1 VPVSVDLEKCDGTAE
16 CLKACAFNA
25 LEVRDGKCVIFEN
38 CVDCDVCVRACPTD
52 AIISSTAPVAAGK
65 ARVLTVDFEDESG
78 IARVAERIAR
88 KAEAASSA
96 VRIDVANAG
105 DAAQA
110 LAEFARTEGATLII
124 LPHAGAG
131 DAIAS
136 RLAATLN
143 ATLLACC
150 SDIGVDEDGALR
162 ARRPRYR
169 GVVEVTSRCPAGLT
183 VATLI
188 PRGVTHFAATTLPTG
203 AKAPAL
209 QTLAPALQT
218 LAPALQTLAPA
229 PETFAQ
235 EAPIEPDTM
244 ARRVVAIAA
253 DLDQATTEAAR
264 ACAKALG
271 ATVIDPNAVA
281 GRSYAPDLYVA
292 FGVNGSTEH
301 NTAMRRARV
310 IVVFVEDERAPIAQI
325 ADYLLIGS
333 VADHARALLAA
344 L

>member
-1 VPVSVDLEKCDGTAE
+1 MPVSVDLEKCDGTAE

-110 LAEFARTEGATLII
+110 LAEFARAEGATLII
-124 LPHAGAG
+124 LPHADAG

-143 ATLLACC
+143 ATLLAAC
-150 SDIGVDEDGALR
+150 SDISVDEDGALR

-203 AKAPAL
+203 AK
-209 QTLAPALQT
+209 APALQT

-292 FGVNGSTEH
+292 FGVNGATEH
-301 NTAMRRARV
+301 NAAMRRARV
-310 IVVFVEDERAPIAQI
+310 IVAIVEDERAPIAQI

>member
-1 VPVSVDLEKCDGTAE
+1 MRSRSSPRCATARCCDVPVSVDLEKCDGTAE

-78 IARVAERIAR
+78 IARVAERVAR
-88 KAEAASSA
+88 KAEAGSSA
-96 VRIDVANAG
+96 VRVDVANAV

-110 LAEFARTEGATLII
+110 LAEFARAEGVTLII

-131 DAIAS
+131 DAIAA

-143 ATLLACC
+143 ATLLAGC
-150 SDIGVDEDGALR
+150 SDISVDEDGALR

-169 GVVEVTSRCPAGLT
+169 GLVEVTSRCSAGLT

-188 PRGVTHFAATTLPTG
+188 PRGVTHFAATTLATG

-209 QTLAPALQT
+209 QTL
-218 LAPALQTLAPA
+218 
-229 PETFAQ
+229 AQ

-264 ACAKALG
+264 VCAKALG

-281 GRSYAPDLYVA
+281 GRSYAPELYVA

-301 NTAMRRARV
+301 NTAMRGARV
-310 IVVFVEDERAPIAQI
+310 IVAIVEDERAPIAQI

>member
-1 VPVSVDLEKCDGTAE
+1 MPVSVDLEKCDGTAE

-52 AIISSTAPVAAGK
+52 AIISSTAPVLSGK

-78 IARVAERIAR
+78 IARAAERIAR
-88 KAEAASSA
+88 KAEASSSA
-96 VRIDVANAG
+96 VRVDVADAG
-105 DAAQA
+105 DAAEA
-110 LAEFARTEGATLII
+110 LAELARAEGATLII

-143 ATLLACC
+143 ATLLAGC
-150 SDIGVDEDGALR
+150 SDISVDEDGALR

-169 GVVEVTSRCPAGLT
+169 GLVEVTSRCPAGLT

-188 PRGVTHFAATTLPTG
+188 PRGLAHFAAAVLPG
-203 AKAPAL
+203 APA
-209 QTLAPALQT
+209 AERVGERPVEPAT
-218 LAPALQTLAPA
+218 S
-229 PETFAQ
+229 
-235 EAPIEPDTM
+235 

-253 DLDQATTEAAR
+253 DLNQETNEAAR

-281 GRSYAPDLYVA
+281 GRSYAPELYVA
-292 FGVNGSTEH
+292 FGLNGSTEH
-301 NTAMRRARV
+301 NAAMRGARV
-310 IVVFVEDERAPIAQI
+310 IVALVEDERAPIAQI

-333 VADHARALLAA
+333 VADNARALLAA